1 MVLPA
6 EKKLWQALFCVE
18 RLGGFRVGGNWGCL
32 CMPSAA
38 YLRRQADIC
47 LRLAAIASDEAAS
60 SRLLAIHQDYTAKAD
75 AMEAGGEAPQ
85 DAMTPPGAA
94 HAGKH
99 GSGAGS

>member
-1 MVLPA
+1 
-6 EKKLWQALFCVE
+6 
-18 RLGGFRVGGNWGCL
+18 
-32 CMPSAA
+32 MPSAA

-85 DAMTPPGAA
+85 DAMTPPDA
-94 HAGKH
+94 HRTPENTAP
-99 GSGAGS
+99 ARARERAVRRDLMRA

>member
-1 MVLPA
+1 ML
-6 EKKLWQALFCVE
+6 
-18 RLGGFRVGGNWGCL
+18 
-32 CMPSAA
+32 SAA

-75 AMEAGGEAPQ
+75 AMDVGGEAPQ
-85 DAMTPPGAA
+85 DAMTPPAQN
-94 HAGKH
+94 AGKH